1 MPPKVS
7 NLAPAVK
14 YPTAA
19 ANTAG
24 PLFESA
30 FLYCF
35 EIFLEISHIWDLQGK
50 KIAEAQGK

>member
-14 YPTAA
+14 YSTA

-24 PLFESA
+24 PLFVSA
-30 FLYCF
+30 FSYCF
-35 EIFLEISHIWDLQGK
+35 KISLERSHIWDLEGK